1 MDAQQKSQDK
11 GKTDTKP
18 TNQDKYKK
26 TEITFPNGNRAQL
39 VAPPAGTDAADIL
52 NALGIEQPE
61 ALIMIT
67 GGAAN
72 LDRDMKAN
80 DELRSRLVQLFSRGV
95 ARAAVDIGALII
107 DGGTHSGV
115 MALMGQ
121 GVADRGRKSSLLGV
135 APTGKVTYP
144 GGPAE
149 GSIEDGAPLDPNHS
163 HFVLVQSDK
172 WGGETDTMYELAE
185 ALANRVLDPPPPAD
199 ESSSA
204 QDGAE
209 ASPAKIPVVTVLASG
224 GLIAKDEVLRSV
236 RQGWPIIVVQG
247 SGRLADRI
255 AKLWKKAEKKRSKC
269 ASTADPVM
277 AEITDEGSIQLFPMD
292 GPVAGLEQLV
302 SGQLRRLRKDPALE
316 DAWKRFADYDH
327 NAKIAQKRSLGLQ
340 KWILGLGVAATFLAV
355 SHSILKPVETPW
367 IAQANGYLRYLVILM
382 PIVVSI
388 LQAGAAKFKGGANYI
403 LLRGSAE
410 ALKRQIY
417 RYRAQVGIYS
427 PEETKTEPREVK
439 LARKVKTVG
448 GQLMKTEANQGSLKP
463 YQGQLPPH
471 YEGPEDDDGFS
482 DLDAEEYLTWRLEDQ
497 LKWYRS
503 RTERFDKQLRRF
515 HWLILSFGGVGT
527 FLAAIGLEI
536 WIAVTVALAGA
547 LSSFLE
553 LKQVEATLLAYNQA
567 TTDLGGIRI
576 WWHALPREDRTKQE
590 NKEKLVMN
598 TETVLQTELAGWV
611 QEMRDALA
619 ELYEEAEA
627 SGEATASG
635 KPPSG
640 E

>member
-1 MDAQQKSQDK
+1 MDMQQASQ
-11 GKTDTKP
+11 GGS
-18 TNQDKYKK
+18 KK
-26 TEITFPNGNRAQL
+26 EILFPNGNRAQL
-39 VAPPAGTDAADIL
+39 VTAPAGAEAADIPKT
-52 NALGIEQPE
+52 LGLEPPE
-61 ALIMIT
+61 ALIIVV
-67 GGAAN
+67 GGAAT
-72 LDRDMKAN
+72 LDDAIKS
-80 DELRSRLVQLFSRGV
+80 DEVLKSCLTQLFSRGI
-95 ARAAVDIGALII
+95 ARAAANTGALII
-107 DGGTHSGV
+107 DGGTQSGV

-121 GVADRGRKSSLLGV
+121 GVADRGRKSVLLGV
-135 APTGKVTYP
+135 TPAGKVTYP

-149 GSIEDGAPLDPNHS
+149 GSIEDSAPLDPNHS
-163 HFVLVQSDK
+163 HFVLVESDE
-172 WGGETDTMYELAE
+172 WGGETDTMFELAK
-185 ALANRVLDPPPPAD
+185 ALGK
-199 ESSSA
+199 E
-204 QDGAE
+204 
-209 ASPAKIPVVTVLASG
+209 IPVVTMLVG
-224 GLIAKDEVLRSV
+224 GELDGIAKDEVLHSV
-236 RQGWPIIVVQG
+236 RQGWPIIVIEG

-255 AKLWKKAEKKRSKC
+255 AILWKKAEKKRSKY

-277 AEITDEGSIQLFPMD
+277 AEIIDEGSIHLFPMD
-292 GPVAGLEQLV
+292 GPVAELEQLV
-302 SGQLRRLRKDPALE
+302 SGQLRRLKKDPALE

-367 IAQANGYLRYLVILM
+367 IAQANGYLRYLIILM

-463 YQGQLPPH
+463 YQGQLPPY

-567 TTDLGGIRI
+567 ATDLGGIRI
-576 WWHALPREDRTKQE
+576 WWHALPRADRTKQE

-598 TETVLQTELAGWV
+598 TETVLQTELSGWV

-619 ELYEEAEA
+619 ELYGEAEA
-627 SGEATASG
+627 SDETTES
-635 KPPSG
+635 
-640 E
+640 